1 MHGPVFEAMSIQ
13 YESVVFTNKKVDI
26 DEVPEIEQLLGVWA
40 LPTFAFL
47 RRGQKI
53 SSFTGAN
60 ERLLRQGLENDGNVG
75 YCSSCSIS

>member
-1 MHGPVFEAMSIQ
+1 MSPVFEAMSIQ
-13 YESVVFTNKKVDI
+13 YESVVFVKVDI
-26 DEVPEIEQLLGVWA
+26 DELPAVKQLLGVWA